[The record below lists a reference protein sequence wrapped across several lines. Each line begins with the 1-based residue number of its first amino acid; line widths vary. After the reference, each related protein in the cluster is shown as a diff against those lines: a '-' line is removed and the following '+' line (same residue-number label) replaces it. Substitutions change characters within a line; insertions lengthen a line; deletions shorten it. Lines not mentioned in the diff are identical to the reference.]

1 MRGQTKKS
9 IMYIVM
15 AMMLT
20 TTIFFQQPLQ
30 ASAFSVNAEAAIL
43 VDANSGRILYQDNID
58 ANLYIAS
65 MTKMMSE
72 YLILEAI
79 DEGRLEWDQ
88 TVPISSFVRQLSLYT
103 DLSNVPLRQDE
114 TYTVKELYE
123 SIAIYSA
130 NASTIAIA
138 ELLYGSETGFVKA
151 MNDKAEELGLTDYFF
166 VNSTGLNNSNLLG
179 QHPDGT
185 AEDEENR
192 MSARATAKLAY
203 HLINDYPEVLDTAS
217 IPDMIFKEGTEDQ
230 IEMKNWNWMLVGSIE
245 PQFDYSG
252 IDGLKTG
259 YTSKA
264 GNNFT
269 ATAVRNGT
277 RLISVVM
284 NTGTRADR
292 FNETEKLLDYGF
304 NNFETIEL
312 LPSGYQVENG
322 EMLPV
327 SSGKEAEV
335 SISTEE
341 PLSLVIRRGE
351 EELYTPVLTV
361 DGGKLN
367 DDGALSAPIEAGEVV
382 GTVHLSYSGTD
393 ENEYLVE
400 NAEQTVNA
408 ITDHAVERAGWFSRT
423 MSSIGG
429 FFSGIWT
436 AVSDTIK
443 GLF

>member
-1 MRGQTKKS
+1 
-9 IMYIVM
+9 M